1 MRRTHGK
8 NHPDKHIRHDPRRNA
23 ITVHRDSPVPEQ
35 TKQRPGIWPGNGWQ
49 MHKRRQSA
57 MAPVCCMLVEK
68 LNDQDNLRGPEIIA
82 RPEQDPDEEAK
93 VVDDEVHR
101 DIGGSSDEGAM
112 PGEEVVDVANLG
124 QKEDDPVD
132 VSIRYIL
139 RKMCR
144 AGIPV
149 NPRELHVLAK
159 RRGVLVGLLED
170 TMAMLHI
177 IGRVHRVINAYDDHQ
192 RPRERDEDTICRQGR
207 GGVGFMA
214 GKGVV
219 YMVNG

>member
-1 MRRTHGK
+1 MRRPHGE

-35 TKQRPGIWPGNGWQ
+35 TEQRPGIWPGNGWQ

-93 VVDDEVHR
+93 VVDNEVHR

-207 GGVGFMA
+207 GGVGFVA

>member
-1 MRRTHGK
+1 
-8 NHPDKHIRHDPRRNA
+8 
-23 ITVHRDSPVPEQ
+23 
-35 TKQRPGIWPGNGWQ
+35 
-49 MHKRRQSA
+49 

-68 LNDQDNLRGPEIIA
+68 LDDQDDLRGPEIIA
-82 RPEQDPDEEAK
+82 RPEKDPDEEAK
-93 VVDDEVHR
+93 VVDNEVR
-101 DIGGSSDEGAM
+101 RNIGGSSDEGAM

-132 VSIRYIL
+132 VSIRYIS
-139 RKMCR
+139 RTMDR

-159 RRGVLVGLLED
+159 WRGVLVGLLED

-219 YMVNG
+219 YRG

>member
-1 MRRTHGK
+1 MRRTDGK

-35 TKQRPGIWPGNGWQ
+35 TEQRPGIWPGNGWQ

-93 VVDDEVHR
+93 VVDNEVHR